1 MTVSASPASSF
12 APACEDLARWIADPP
27 ERPPEL
33 SEEDQESFRE
43 AARVHGAAPLLWLR
57 VRDRPMWAESPLGAW
72 LADQHLWN
80 GRRVARLQGALR
92 EILAAFSAAGV
103 PLLPLKGSVLAA
115 LYYEDAAARPMADI
129 DVLLPPEHQEAGEA
143 LLAGLGYEKI
153 FSGWKHARF
162 ARPGSQE
169 IVDRTREH
177 PDNPRLLEVHPRCR
191 ERLRD
196 EVVDLTELVLGTA
209 RPGEILGV
217 PSLLPGPDAFW
228 LYLLV
233 HGTHHVLL
241 NNFRLI
247 QLVDLVRLEPFLRE
261 ADALAETVDPRAV
274 YPALALLERYV
285 PSERTGALRDRL
297 RERLPSGYT
306 EWADALDLFTVC
318 HLNPVPWRNR

>member
-1 MTVSASPASSF
+1 MISYASV
-12 APACEDLARWIADPP
+12 CEDLARWVADPP
-27 ERPPEL
+27 EHPPEL
-33 SEEDQESFRE
+33 SEEDQERLRE

-57 VRDRPMWAESPLGAW
+57 VRDRPAWAESTLGAW

-80 GRRVARLQGALR
+80 DRRVARLQEELR

-115 LYYEDAAARPMADI
+115 LYYEEPAARPMADL
-129 DVLLPPEHQEAGEA
+129 DVLLSPEHQEAGEA
-143 LLAGLGYEKI
+143 LLTGLGYEKI

-191 ERLRD
+191 ERLRG
-196 EVVDLTELVLGTA
+196 EVVDLTETVLGTA

-217 PSLLPGPDAFW
+217 PSLLPDPDAFW

-261 ADALAETVDPRAV
+261 ATDADSLTGTVDPRAV
-274 YPALALLERYV
+274 YPLLALLERTF
-285 PSERTGALRDRL
+285 PGERTGALRARL
-297 RERLPSGYT
+297 RERLPSGYA
-306 EWADALDLFTVC
+306 EWADGLDLFTVC
-318 HLNPVPWRNR
+318 YLNPVPWRAP

>member
-1 MTVSASPASSF
+1 MIST
-12 APACEDLARWIADPP
+12 CEDLARWIADPP
-27 ERPPEL
+27 EHPPAL
-33 SEEDQESFRE
+33 SEGEQERFRE
-43 AARVHGAAPLLWLR
+43 AAQVHGAAPLLWLR
-57 VRDRPMWAESPLGAW
+57 VRDLAAWTESALGAW

-80 GRRVARLQGALR
+80 GRRVARLQEELR
-92 EILAAFSAAGV
+92 EILATFSAAGV

-115 LYYEDAAARPMADI
+115 LYYEEAAARPMADL
-129 DVLLPPEHQEAGEA
+129 DVLLPSEHQEAGEA

-162 ARPGSQE
+162 IPPGARPGSQE
-169 IVDRTREH
+169 VVDRTREH

-196 EVVDLTELVLGTA
+196 EVVDLTEAVLGTA
-209 RPGEILGV
+209 RFGPILGTT
-217 PSLLPGPDAFW
+217 SLLPDPDAFW

-261 ADALAETVDPRAV
+261 ADALAGTVDPRAV
-274 YPALALLERYV
+274 YPALALLERTF
-285 PSERTGALRDRL
+285 PGERTGALRARL
-297 RERLPSGYT
+297 RERLPSGYA
-306 EWADALDLFTVC
+306 EWADRLDLFTVC
-318 HLNPVPWRNR
+318 HLNPVPWRNQ

>member
-1 MTVSASPASSF
+1 MTVSVSPAS
-12 APACEDLARWIADPP
+12 ACEDLASWILAPP
-27 ERPPEL
+27 EHPPEL
-33 SEEDQESFRE
+33 PEEDQECFRE
-43 AARVHGAAPLLWLR
+43 AARVHGTAPLLWLR
-57 VRDRPMWAESPLGAW
+57 VRDRPAWVESALGAW

-80 GRRVARLQGALR
+80 GRRVARLQEELR
-92 EILAAFSAAGV
+92 EILTAFSTAGV

-115 LYYEDAAARPMADI
+115 LYYEEPAARPMADI

-162 ARPGSQE
+162 TPPGARPGSQE

-196 EVVDLTELVLGTA
+196 EVVDLTDIVLGTA
-209 RPGEILGV
+209 RPGPILGV
-217 PSLLPGPDAFW
+217 TSLLPDPDAFW

-261 ADALAETVDPRAV
+261 ADQLAETVDPRAV
-274 YPALALLERYV
+274 YPALTLLERYF
-285 PSERTGALRDRL
+285 PGERTGALRARL
-297 RERLPSGYT
+297 RERLPSGYAT
-306 EWADALDLFTVC
+306 WADGLDLFTVC
-318 HLNPVPWRNR
+318 HLNPVPWRNQ